1 VISESPIAGTL
12 VASGSAVSLTVSSGN
27 QVAVPD
33 VVGQTQ
39 TGAAVRPPVRQN
51 TPLIVRHLM
60 VQKNTAVWTQDEH
73 RSAIGKWAGLIE
85 FLFWIS
91 VVAASVGFL
100 LTNAVTH
107 P

>member
-1 VISESPIAGTL
+1 MIRWLMALAFG
-12 VASGSAVSLTVSSGN
+12 AAAAVTSLS
-27 QVAVPD
+27 
-33 VVGQTQ
+33 GQTQ